1 VTIEAWDEKRNLV
14 RRVKRIVAERR
25 GRLEIEV
32 ERFGGRGG
40 QLTLADLDHPA
51 NRDASRRGAR
61 LKYRERFRRSL
72 LRQLADW
79 RLLELSTEPD
89 LQHSLS
95 PSYPR
100 AFLRK
105 GAAGLAA
112 IGAAEDTLDPDSA
125 LTFGLI
131 WLDNLRCRETRV
143 AVQGLAVFAPAG
155 KEGATCHRVRCLNPA
170 AASCAVFLHPQ
181 TARKTQSIPGITPT
195 STRS

>member
-1 VTIEAWDEKRNLV
+1 MTQSAAQQAIERFLQTSRQPVLLEPGGDPIALEPENFALTARGEAVTIEAWDEKRNLV

-72 LRQLADW
+72 LRQFADW
-79 RLLELSTEPD
+79 PLVELSTEPD

-95 PSYPR
+95 PSFPR

-112 IGAAEDTLDPDSA
+112 IGAGKDALDPDGA

-131 WLDNLRCRETRV
+131 
-143 AVQGLAVFAPAG
+143 
-155 KEGATCHRVRCLNPA
+155 
-170 AASCAVFLHPQ
+170 
-181 TARKTQSIPGITPT
+181 
-195 STRS
+195 